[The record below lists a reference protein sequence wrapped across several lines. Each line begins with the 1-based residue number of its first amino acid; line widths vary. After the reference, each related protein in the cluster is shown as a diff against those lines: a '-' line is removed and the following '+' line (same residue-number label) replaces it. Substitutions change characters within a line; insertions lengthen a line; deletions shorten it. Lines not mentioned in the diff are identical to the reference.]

1 MGSKNLLDKGE
12 PLLIVIRGDHLIIVK
27 IDRVGIQNEEDQEIF
42 KEILEEDFTWN
53 EFLIC

>member
-1 MGSKNLLDKGE
+1 M
-12 PLLIVIRGDHLIIVK
+12 IVIRGDHVIIVK
-27 IDRVGIQNEEDQEIF
+27 IDRVGIQNEEDQEIV